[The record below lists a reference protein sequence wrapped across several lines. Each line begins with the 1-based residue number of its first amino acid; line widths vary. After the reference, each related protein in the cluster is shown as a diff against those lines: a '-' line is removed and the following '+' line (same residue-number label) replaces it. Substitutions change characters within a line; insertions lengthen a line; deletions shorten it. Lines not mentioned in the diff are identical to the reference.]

1 MATSSSTGLVSERQ
15 RRKKLSLFYTVPL
28 QMSNPVWYIIGM
40 IIKKNWRIRTRNLTS
55 NRIYSQ
61 VIFDATHEEALKIAL
76 ADHPNSVMQSV
87 EPGGDE
93 IWIDPDNE
101 QPPFHAKR
109 PDFRKG
115 WESQLAQ
122 FTLPP
127 LPV

>member
-1 MATSSSTGLVSERQ
+1 MS
-15 RRKKLSLFYTVPL
+15 YPL
-28 QMSNPVWYIIGM
+28 CYNVCM

-55 NRIYSQ
+55 DHIYSQ

-101 QPPFHAKR
+101 QLPFHAKR
-109 PDFRKG
+109 RAFRKD
-115 WESQLAQ
+115 WERQLAQ

>member
-1 MATSSSTGLVSERQ
+1 
-15 RRKKLSLFYTVPL
+15 
-28 QMSNPVWYIIGM
+28 MSNPVWYIIGM

-61 VIFDATHEEALKIAL
+61 VVFDATHEEALKIAL

-93 IWIDPDNE
+93 TWIDPDNE
-101 QPPFHAKR
+101 QPIFHAKR
-109 PDFRKG
+109 PDFRKD
-115 WESQLAQ
+115 WERQLAQ